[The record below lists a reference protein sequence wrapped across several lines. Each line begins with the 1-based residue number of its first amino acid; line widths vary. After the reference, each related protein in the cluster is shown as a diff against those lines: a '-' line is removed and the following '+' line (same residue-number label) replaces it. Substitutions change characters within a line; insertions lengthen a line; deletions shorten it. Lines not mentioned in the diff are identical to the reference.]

1 MCFFTQINNSNS
13 ILLQISHF
21 THKKDVFTTKI
32 HGNEKT
38 PNFINYFCSSF
49 LNPKNQSDMLEIDFK
64 EIITVSM
71 VLFAVIDIV
80 GSIPI
85 IVNLRAKVGH
95 IESEKA
101 SIVAGAIMIVFLFV
115 GEGLLNLIGI
125 DVHSFAV
132 AGSFVL
138 FFLALEMILGIRIYR
153 DEEPGSASIVPL
165 AFPLI
170 AGAGTMT
177 TLLSLRSQFHTINII
192 IAIVLNIILVYIV
205 LKSSKKIENL
215 LGENGL
221 GVVRKTFG
229 VILLAIA
236 VKLFAANVK
245 GLFV

>member
-1 MCFFTQINNSNS
+1 MP
-13 ILLQISHF
+13 L
-21 THKKDVFTTKI
+21 
-32 HGNEKT
+32 
-38 PNFINYFCSSF
+38 
-49 LNPKNQSDMLEIDFK
+49 DFK

-80 GSIPI
+80 GTIPI
-85 IVNLRAKVGH
+85 IVDLRAKHGH

-101 SIVAGAIMIVFLFV
+101 SLVAGFIMIVFLFI
-115 GEGLLNLIGI
+115 GEELLNLIGI
-125 DVHSFAV
+125 DVNSFAV

-153 DEEPGSASIVPL
+153 DEEASSASIVPI

-177 TLLSLRSQFHTINII
+177 TLLSLRSQFHSVNIVT
-192 IAIVLNIILVYIV
+192 AIVLNIIVVYIV
-205 LKSSKKIENL
+205 LKSSSKIERM
-215 LGENGL
+215 LGKNGL
-221 GVVRKTFG
+221 GVIRKAFG
-229 VILLAIA
+229 VVLLAIA

>member
-1 MCFFTQINNSNS
+1 
-13 ILLQISHF
+13 
-21 THKKDVFTTKI
+21 
-32 HGNEKT
+32 
-38 PNFINYFCSSF
+38 
-49 LNPKNQSDMLEIDFK
+49 MLEFNLR
-64 EIITVSM
+64 EVATVGM

-85 IVNLRAKVGH
+85 IINLRAKHGH

-101 SIVAGAIMIVFLFV
+101 TLVAALIMIVFLFV
-115 GEGLLNLIGI
+115 GKEFLSLIGI

-138 FFLALEMILGIRIYR
+138 FFLALEMILGIHLYR
-153 DEEPGSASIVPL
+153 DEEANSASIVPI

-177 TLLSLRSQFHTINII
+177 TLLSLRSQFHTINILIGI
-192 IAIVLNIILVYIV
+192 ILNIILVYIV
-205 LKSSKKIENL
+205 LKSSGKIEKM
-215 LGENGL
+215 LGKNGL

-229 VILLAIA
+229 VVLLAIA

-245 GLFV
+245 GLFA